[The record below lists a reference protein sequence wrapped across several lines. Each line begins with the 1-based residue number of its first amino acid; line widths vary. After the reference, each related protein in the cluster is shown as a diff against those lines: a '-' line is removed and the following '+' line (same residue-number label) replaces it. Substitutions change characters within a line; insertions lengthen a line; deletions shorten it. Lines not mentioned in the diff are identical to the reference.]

1 MKTANE
7 ERNQTGDF
15 NLLTVITYE
24 RRLTM
29 TIVTTSNKYNSF
41 NHDLITGDFG
51 EDWTVKALMDIQG
64 TKLFKCDTPAF
75 RSIDVDFTT
84 DLALSKSNNIDEIIN
99 SEFPLIEVKT
109 DLSTYPNQCIEV
121 ISNMNTGSPGWA
133 LVTEATHIFSVFPK
147 LNKCYIYD
155 GQLFKEYAESIKYDP
170 TIKTSILN
178 TAGYDNKTLY
188 NSKIKLVSRK
198 KLQELGIVTRIIDL
212 KTYDY
217 LYIKAK
223 SH

>member
-1 MKTANE
+1 M
-7 ERNQTGDF
+7 
-15 NLLTVITYE
+15 
-24 RRLTM
+24 
-29 TIVTTSNKYNSF
+29 IVTTSTKYNSF
-41 NHDLITGDFG
+41 NHDLMTGDFG

-84 DLALSKSNNIDEIIN
+84 DLTLSKSNDINEILN

-109 DLSTYPNQCIEV
+109 DLSTFPNQCIEV
-121 ISNMNTGSPGWA
+121 VSNMNTGSPGWA

-155 GQLFKEYAESIKYDP
+155 GQLFREYAESIKDDP
-170 TIKTSILN
+170 NIKTSILN
-178 TAGYDNKTLY
+178 TAGYDKKTLY

-198 KLQELGIVTRIIDL
+198 KLQDLGIVTRIIDL

-223 SH
+223 TH

>member
-1 MKTANE
+1 M
-7 ERNQTGDF
+7 
-15 NLLTVITYE
+15 
-24 RRLTM
+24 
-29 TIVTTSNKYNSF
+29 IVTTSTKNNSF
-41 NHDLITGDFG
+41 NHDLMTGDFG
-51 EDWTVKALMDIQG
+51 EDWTVKALMEIQG
-64 TKLFKCDTPAF
+64 TELFKCDTPAF

-84 DLALSKSNNIDEIIN
+84 DLALSKSNDVNEILN

-121 ISNMNTGSPGWA
+121 VSNMNTGSPGWA
-133 LVTEATHIFSVFPK
+133 LVTEATHIFSIFPK

-155 GQLFKEYAESIKYDP
+155 GQLFKEYAESIKDDP

-223 SH
+223 TH

>member
-1 MKTANE
+1 M
-7 ERNQTGDF
+7 
-15 NLLTVITYE
+15 
-24 RRLTM
+24 
-29 TIVTTSNKYNSF
+29 IVTTSTKYNSF
-41 NHDLITGDFG
+41 NHDLMTGDFG

-84 DLALSKSNNIDEIIN
+84 DLALSKSNDVNEIIN

-121 ISNMNTGSPGWA
+121 VSNMNTGSPGWA

-147 LNKCYIYD
+147 LNKCYVYD
-155 GQLFKEYAESIKYDP
+155 GQLFKEYAESIKDDP

-178 TAGYDNKTLY
+178 TAGYDKKTLY

-223 SH
+223 TH

>member
-1 MKTANE
+1 M
-7 ERNQTGDF
+7 
-15 NLLTVITYE
+15 
-24 RRLTM
+24 
-29 TIVTTSNKYNSF
+29 IVTTSTKYNSF
-41 NHDLITGDFG
+41 NHDLVTGDFG

-84 DLALSKSNNIDEIIN
+84 DLALSKSNDVDEIIN

-133 LVTEATHIFSVFPK
+133 LVTEATHIFSIFPN

-155 GQLFKEYAESIKYDP
+155 GQLFKEYAESIKDDP

-178 TAGYDNKTLY
+178 TAGYDKKTLY

-223 SH
+223 TH

>member
-1 MKTANE
+1 M
-7 ERNQTGDF
+7 
-15 NLLTVITYE
+15 TV
-24 RRLTM
+24 
-29 TIVTTSNKYNSF
+29 VTTSNKYNSF

-84 DLALSKSNNIDEIIN
+84 DLALSKSNDVDEIIN

-133 LVTEATHIFSVFPK
+133 LVTEATHIFSIFPN

-155 GQLFKEYAESIKYDP
+155 GQLFREYAESIKDDP

-178 TAGYDNKTLY
+178 TAGYDKKTLY

-198 KLQELGIVTRIIDL
+198 KLQDLGIVTRIIDL

-223 SH
+223 H

>member
-1 MKTANE
+1 M
-7 ERNQTGDF
+7 
-15 NLLTVITYE
+15 
-24 RRLTM
+24 
-29 TIVTTSNKYNSF
+29 IVTTSTKYNSF
-41 NHDLITGDFG
+41 NHDLMTGDFG
-51 EDWTVKALMDIQG
+51 EDWTVKALKEIQG
-64 TKLFKCDTPAF
+64 IELFKCDTPAF

-84 DLALSKSNNIDEIIN
+84 DLELSKSNNVDEIIN
-99 SEFPLIEVKT
+99 SNRPLIEVKT

-121 ISNMNTGSPGWA
+121 VSNMNTGSPGWA
-133 LVTEATHIFSVFPK
+133 LVTEATHIFSVFPN

-155 GQLFKEYAESIKYDP
+155 GQLFKEYAESIKDDP

-178 TAGYDNKTLY
+178 TAGYDKKTLY

-198 KLQELGIVTRIIDL
+198 KLQDLGIVTRIIDL

-223 SH
+223 TH

>member
-1 MKTANE
+1 M
-7 ERNQTGDF
+7 
-15 NLLTVITYE
+15 TV
-24 RRLTM
+24 
-29 TIVTTSNKYNSF
+29 VTTSTKNNSF
-41 NHDLITGDFG
+41 NHDLVTGDFG
-51 EDWTVKALMDIQG
+51 EEWTVKALMDIQG

-84 DLALSKSNNIDEIIN
+84 DLTLSKSNDVDEIIN

-121 ISNMNTGSPGWA
+121 VSNMNTGSPGWA
-133 LVTEATHIFSVFPK
+133 LVTEATHIFSVFPN

-155 GQLFKEYAESIKYDP
+155 GQLFREYAESIKDDP

-178 TAGYDNKTLY
+178 TAGYDKKTLY

-217 LYIKAK
+217 LYIKAN
-223 SH
+223 H

>member
-1 MKTANE
+1 MK
-7 ERNQTGDF
+7 
-15 NLLTVITYE
+15 
-24 RRLTM
+24 
-29 TIVTTSNKYNSF
+29 VTQSTKYNSF

-51 EDWTVKALMDIQG
+51 EEWTVKALKEIQG
-64 TKLFKCDTPAF
+64 IELFKCDTPAF

-84 DLALSKSNNIDEIIN
+84 DLTLSKSNNVDEIIN
-99 SEFPLIEVKT
+99 SKFPLIEVKT

-121 ISNMNTGSPGWA
+121 VSNMNTNSPGWA
-133 LVTEATHIFSVFPK
+133 LVTEATHIFSVFPN

-155 GQLFKEYAESIKYDP
+155 GQLFREYAESIKDDP

-178 TAGYDNKTLY
+178 TAGYDKKTLY

-198 KLQELGIVTRIIDL
+198 KLQDLEIITRIIDL

-217 LYIKAK
+217 LYIKAN
-223 SH
+223 H

>member
-1 MKTANE
+1 M
-7 ERNQTGDF
+7 
-15 NLLTVITYE
+15 
-24 RRLTM
+24 
-29 TIVTTSNKYNSF
+29 IVTTSTKYNSF
-41 NHDLITGDFG
+41 NHDLMTGDFG
-51 EDWTVKALMDIQG
+51 EDWTVKALKEIQG
-64 TKLFKCDTPAF
+64 TELFKCDTPAF

-84 DLALSKSNNIDEIIN
+84 DLTLSKSNNVDEIIN

-121 ISNMNTGSPGWA
+121 VSNMNTGSPGWA
-133 LVTEATHIFSVFPK
+133 LVTAATHIFSIFPK

-155 GQLFKEYAESIKYDP
+155 GQLFREYAYSIKDDP

-178 TAGYDNKTLY
+178 TAGYDKKTLY

>member
-1 MKTANE
+1 M
-7 ERNQTGDF
+7 
-15 NLLTVITYE
+15 
-24 RRLTM
+24 
-29 TIVTTSNKYNSF
+29 IVTQSTKYNSF
-41 NHDLITGDFG
+41 NHDLMTGDFG

-84 DLALSKSNNIDEIIN
+84 DLTLSKSNDVNEILN

-121 ISNMNTGSPGWA
+121 VSNMNTGSPGWA
-133 LVTEATHIFSVFPK
+133 LITEATHIFSVFPK

-155 GQLFKEYAESIKYDP
+155 GQLFREYAESIKDDP

-178 TAGYDNKTLY
+178 TAGYDKKTLY

-217 LYIKAK
+217 LYIKHK
-223 SH
+223 H